1 MNELVLKAKNGNN
14 DAFDELIVKI
24 EKEMYLIAKSKLSN
38 DDDIADA
45 IQDAILAIYKNIH
58 KLRDVSLFKTWAIKI
73 LLNKCNKLYKK
84 NKNNNVSLED
94 NDIEKYIGY
103 EQNYD
108 ESISFDLLISNLK
121 SDERLILTL
130 YYYSGYT
137 VKEISKI
144 IRKNENTIKSKLLRA
159 KGKLKKFLKENG
171 IDARY

>member
-1 MNELVLKAKNGNN
+1 MNELVLKAKSGNN
-14 DAFDELIVKI
+14 EAFDDLIIKI

-45 IQDAILAIYKNIH
+45 IQEAILAIYKNIH

-73 LLNKCNKLYKK
+73 LLNKCNRFYRK
-84 NKNNNVSLED
+84 NKNGNVSLED
-94 NDIEKYIGY
+94 NDIERYIGY

-108 ESISFDLLISNLK
+108 ESLSFDLLISNLK
-121 SDERLILTL
+121 SDEKLILTL

-144 IRKNENTIKSKLLRA
+144 IRKNENTIKSKLL
-159 KGKLKKFLKENG
+159 KFLKENG